1 MAKTRP
7 PSGSRQAKPHK
18 KRNRQT
24 HQTTH
29 PHQTKTPPSH
39 DPPPGPPPVPRVRA
53 PTLAAAPA
61 TPAPAWLGPRAPW
74 HTDRTARRVDQPRHA
89 TPPPDE
95 TACTARLHE
104 YLDRDD
110 GAAHI
115 PPRVYH
121 TVLDTVRTPART
133 TFARYGWVHTFAEY
147 DAYAAA
153 NPGKYAYELWFGH
166 RGLARASLDARQ
178 ALIRGAAAAYSDRG
192 TLGSYAAEAD
202 AVAMPDDEAMT
213 ADGAHGA
220 AATVADYADDGYDD
234 DELPFPM
241 DPDEGNEEVAVVEEG
256 ATDGAG
262 LAMGDVAALAPP
274 CPPQL
279 LLDCADDD
287 TF

>member
-1 MAKTRP
+1 MAKTRA

-24 HQTTH
+24 HQTNP
-29 PHQTKTPPSH
+29 PHQTKTPTVHEPS
-39 DPPPGPPPVPRVRA
+39 PVSSLVACVRV
-53 PTLAAAPA
+53 PTLTPAPA

-74 HTDRTARRVDQPRHA
+74 HTDRAVRRVDQPRHA

-95 TACTARLHE
+95 TAWAARLRE

-110 GAAHI
+110 SVVHI

-121 TVLDTVRTPART
+121 TVLDTVRTPGRT
-133 TFARYGWVHTFAEY
+133 AFARYGWVHTFAEY
-147 DAYAAA
+147 DAHAAA

-178 ALIRGAAAAYSDRG
+178 ALIRGAAAAYDDRG
-192 TLGSYAAEAD
+192 TLETD
-202 AVAMPDDEAMT
+202 AVALSDEEAV
-213 ADGAHGA
+213 DGSHSA
-220 AATVADYADDGYDD
+220 ASVADYTDDGYDD
-234 DELPFPM
+234 EELPFPM
-241 DPDEGNEEVAVVEEG
+241 DIDEANGEGEGVEEG

-262 LAMGDVAALAPP
+262 LAADEVAALAPP

-279 LLDCADDD
+279 LLDCAEDD